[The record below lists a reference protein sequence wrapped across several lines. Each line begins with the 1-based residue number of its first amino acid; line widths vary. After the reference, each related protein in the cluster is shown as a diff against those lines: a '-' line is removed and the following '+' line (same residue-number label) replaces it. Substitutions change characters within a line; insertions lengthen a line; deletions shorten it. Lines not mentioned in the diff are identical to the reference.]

1 MKGSIAPNHI
11 PVNKYQFLIV
21 GLPPLT
27 PIEVSGIEEELQTI
41 DLPDRTKA
49 SGGNTSASEVT
60 IKIPLHHTVE
70 IAAMEAWFRAGQD
83 PVLPNYKKSGSL
95 LLESVS
101 LTGPTRSY
109 NLSGVFVTKRAL
121 PDLEQANDGDM
132 AAAEFTLSIDQIL
145 PS

>member
-27 PIEVSGIEEELQTI
+27 AIEVSGIEEELQVI
-41 DLPDRTKA
+41 DMPDRTKA
-49 SGGNTSASEVT
+49 SGGNSSASECT
-60 IKIPLHHTVE
+60 IKIPMHHTIE
-70 IAAMEAWFRAGQD
+70 IAAMEAWFLSGKD
-83 PVLPNYKKSGSL
+83 PIQPNYKKSGSL
-95 LLESVS
+95 LLESISPV
-101 LTGPTRSY
+101 GPTRAY
-109 NLSGVFVTKRAL
+109 NINGVFVTKRML

-132 AAAEFTLSIDQIL
+132 ASAEFTLSIDEIF